1 MKNFSTNKEAKHKVT
16 KELSILLKENGVCKG
31 NSLLSRDEINDIKNQ
46 IYPYF
51 KSVSKLPNYSDRILR
66 KNEAVFEVTDLCAV
80 SQSAANYVL
89 KNEIID
95 NVQDYF
101 GEKIRIGQFRFL
113 KQIRPNNFNLLSHC
127 DGTRSVL
134 LMLSLSGQDDFN
146 GPTFFFK
153 KSHKLRKESKKI
165 FIGKNQYLKHKSN
178 IDFYVANDLKPG
190 DFVLFDVR
198 TWHGRIPPSYS
209 GREVI
214 WVSFFPLSNE
224 EKTLDSLFKISSL
237 TALTIKQK
245 DVLGLTSKFN
255 NRQKNLEDQYL
266 DNIKNPTN
274 IGSLGRLIDFLFLR
288 ISKFYSNFK
297 YLVSNFKKYLFSHKD
312 KKIKLD
318 TLFYSKPSGKDIDPK
333 QMI

>member
-127 DGTRSVL
+127 DGT
-134 LMLSLSGQDDFN
+134 
-146 GPTFFFK
+146 
-153 KSHKLRKESKKI
+153 
-165 FIGKNQYLKHKSN
+165 
-178 IDFYVANDLKPG
+178 
-190 DFVLFDVR
+190 
-198 TWHGRIPPSYS
+198 
-209 GREVI
+209 
-214 WVSFFPLSNE
+214 
-224 EKTLDSLFKISSL
+224 
-237 TALTIKQK
+237 
-245 DVLGLTSKFN
+245 
-255 NRQKNLEDQYL
+255 
-266 DNIKNPTN
+266 
-274 IGSLGRLIDFLFLR
+274 
-288 ISKFYSNFK
+288 
-297 YLVSNFKKYLFSHKD
+297 
-312 KKIKLD
+312 
-318 TLFYSKPSGKDIDPK
+318 
-333 QMI
+333 